1 MKDGNPT
8 KEKEQFPASWGSEYV
23 PEKHFLRSL
32 SKEERTMLKVPPKLD
47 TPVATLS
54 KLYQFTVDFAGQV
67 RQGINLMML
76 SWLKSRPTYYT

>member
-1 MKDGNPT
+1 
-8 KEKEQFPASWGSEYV
+8 
-23 PEKHFLRSL
+23 
-32 SKEERTMLKVPPKLD
+32 MLKVPPKLD

-54 KLYQFTVDFAGQV
+54 KLYQFTVNYTGQV